1 MKLKH
6 ALIIAAC
13 HILSLGPALAA
24 DPIRIGVTTILSGP
38 NADRGQSE
46 QYGIELA
53 LQKINEAGGVLGRPV
68 EAFYAN
74 NAADP
79 ATGIAGVTRL
89 LEEAHVSV
97 LIGALATPV
106 TRAVMPIANAAKV
119 PLIVDISAGQEFVDA
134 AGPAGYDYVFKTSP
148 SDGDVAKGT
157 MNWLRTE
164 NVHSVAILADD
175 NDFNRANATAM
186 EQAAAAAGIKVLANE
201 VVAKGT
207 TDLAPTLETLVS
219 RSPDR
224 LVTLLSTSSG
234 AFFRAYEQGGGKV
247 PLAGRIDFSAALAT
261 LSPQFIASGAFDK
274 AAGISVFTPS
284 FSGAQLQEFVRAYRE
299 KYGVMPT
306 QRSAFAFEATRLV
319 ADAINKAGSDNPAA
333 IQQALKTSSMPSFLG
348 GNFKMDEH
356 NHPHISMQIIGLRG
370 GKAVVLDNVSG

>member
-1 MKLKH
+1 MKFRR
-6 ALIIAAC
+6 ALAVAASQ
-13 HILSLGPALAA
+13 ILLLSPALAA

-53 LQKINEAGGVLGRPV
+53 LRKINEAGGVLGRPV
-68 EAFYAN
+68 EAFYAD
-74 NAADP
+74 NAANKE
-79 ATGIAGVTRL
+79 TGIAGVKRL

-97 LIGALATPV
+97 LMGALATPV

-119 PLIVDISAGQEFVDA
+119 PLVIDISAGQEFVDA

-148 SDGDVAKGT
+148 SDGDVATGM
-157 MNWLRTE
+157 MNWLHAK
-164 NVHSVAILADD
+164 NVRSIAILADD

-186 EQAAAAAGIKVLANE
+186 ERAAAAAGIKVLASE
-201 VVAKGT
+201 VVVKGT
-207 TDLAPTLETLVS
+207 ADLAPTLETFAV

-224 LVTLLSTSSG
+224 LITLLSTSSG
-234 AFFRAYEQGGGKV
+234 AFFRAYEGSGGKI

-261 LSPQFIASGAFDK
+261 LSPQFIASGAFDN

-284 FSGAQLQEFVRAYRE
+284 SPSAQLREFVQAYRE
-299 KYGVMPT
+299 KYGLMPT
-306 QRSAFAFEATRLV
+306 QRSAFAFEATQLV
-319 ADAINKAGSDNPAA
+319 ADAINRAGSDNPST
-333 IQQALKTSSMPSFLG
+333 IQQALKTSSMSSFLG

-356 NHPHISMQIIGLRG
+356 NHAHTSVQIIAIHG
-370 GKAVVLDNVSG
+370 GKVAVIDEVGG

>member
-1 MKLKH
+1 MKLKYV
-6 ALIIAAC
+6 LIIAAC

-53 LQKINEAGGVLGRPV
+53 LQKINEAGGVLDRPV

-79 ATGIAGVTRL
+79 ATGIAGVKRL
-89 LEEAHVSV
+89 LEDVHVSV

-119 PLIVDISAGQEFVDA
+119 PLVIDISAGQEFFDA
-134 AGPAGYDYVFKTSP
+134 AGPSGYDYVFKTSP
-148 SDGDVAKGT
+148 SDGDVAKG
-157 MNWLRTE
+157 MMQWLRTE
-164 NVHSVAILADD
+164 NVQSVAILADD

-186 EQAAAAAGIKVLANE
+186 AQAAAAAGIKVLANE

-207 TDLAPTLETLVS
+207 TDLAPTLETLRS

-224 LVTLLSTSSG
+224 LITLLSTSSG
-234 AFFRAYEQGGGKV
+234 AFFHAYEQSGGKI
-247 PLAGRIDFSAALAT
+247 PLAGRIDFPAALAT

-274 AAGISVFTPS
+274 TAGISVFTPS
-284 FSGAQLQEFVRAYRE
+284 SSGAQLQEFVRAYRE
-299 KYGVMPT
+299 KYGLMPT
-306 QRSAFAFEATRLV
+306 QRSAFAFEAIQLV
-319 ADAINKAGSDNPAA
+319 ADAINRAGSDEPSA
-333 IQQALKTSSMPSFLG
+333 IQRTLKASSMNSFLG

-356 NHPHISMQIIGLRG
+356 NHAHTSMQIIGIRS
-370 GKAVVLDNVSG
+370 GKAVALDNVGG

>member
-1 MKLKH
+1 MKLRH
-6 ALIIAAC
+6 AFTIAAC
-13 HILSLGPALAA
+13 HVLSLGPAFAA
-24 DPIRIGVTTILSGP
+24 EPIRIGVTTILSGP

-53 LQKINEAGGVLGRPV
+53 LQNINEAGGILGRPV

-79 ATGIAGVTRL
+79 ATGIAAVKRL
-89 LEEAHVSV
+89 LEDVHVSM
-97 LIGALATPV
+97 LMGALATPV

-119 PLIVDISAGQEFVDA
+119 PLIIDISAGQEFVDA
-134 AGPAGYDYVFKTSP
+134 AGPGGYDYVFKTSP
-148 SDGDVAKGT
+148 SDGDVAKG
-157 MNWLRTE
+157 MMRRLSAE

-186 EQAAAAAGIKVLANE
+186 EQAAAAVGIRVLANE

-207 TDLAPTLETLVS
+207 TDLTPTLETLTS

-234 AFFRAYEQGGGKV
+234 AFFHAYEQSGGKI
-247 PLAGRIDFSAALAT
+247 PLAGRIDFPTALAT

-274 AAGISVFTPS
+274 TVGISVFTPS
-284 FSGAQLQEFVRAYRE
+284 SSGAQLQEFVRAYRE
-299 KYGVMPT
+299 KYGLMPT

-319 ADAINKAGSDNPAA
+319 ADAINRAGSDEPSA
-333 IQQALKTSSMPSFLG
+333 IQRALKASSMPSFLG
-348 GNFKMDEH
+348 GDFKMDGH
-356 NHPHISMQIIGLRG
+356 NHPHTSMQIIGIHG
-370 GKAVVLDNVSG
+370 GKAVVLDNVGG